1 MFKKKKHIKN
11 EYWFISRTKFNEI
24 VHEYIEEKFRERNE
38 ARRSFSW
45 VLYDEEKRVVQG
57 KRTKIDETVRVYGE
71 EIFSEV
77 WHSNT
82 KFIWSQ
88 RLSYKERREDT

>member
-1 MFKKKKHIKN
+1 MK
-11 EYWFISRTKFNEI
+11 FIWSQKFCYNND
-24 VHEYIEEKFRERNE
+24 K
-38 ARRSFSW
+38 
-45 VLYDEEKRVVQG
+45 EKRVVQG
-57 KRTKIDETVRVYGE
+57 KRTKNDETIHKYIE
-71 EIFSEV
+71 EFFSEV